1 MKQDYNDSYYALLN
15 YEVQQI
21 LEEDAKHKR
30 FKYGDVKSTG
40 NNYTP
45 YQQNITYNGEYVG
58 QKMIGGPLG
67 HQYYYVAP
75 DVDYGNNDGWG
86 NFKSFDE
93 KDEFEQYVI
102 DNYDKIQQLLHSGV
116 DFD

>member
-1 MKQDYNDSYYALLN
+1 M
-15 YEVQQI
+15 
-21 LEEDAKHKR
+21 
-30 FKYGDVKSTG
+30 
-40 NNYTP
+40 
-45 YQQNITYNGEYVG
+45 
-58 QKMIGGPLG
+58 
-67 HQYYYVAP
+67 AP
-75 DVDYGNNDGWG
+75 DIDYGNKDGWG

>member
-1 MKQDYNDSYYALLN
+1 
-15 YEVQQI
+15 
-21 LEEDAKHKR
+21 
-30 FKYGDVKSTG
+30 
-40 NNYTP
+40 
-45 YQQNITYNGEYVG
+45 
-58 QKMIGGPLG
+58 MIGGPLG

-75 DVDYGNNDGWG
+75 DVDYGNKDGWG